1 MKTPFDVYSLPSNN
15 HIFGK
20 KKSIKKYVEIKT
32 KKADKNS
39 PVFKALWGLPPS
51 LTRTKKVP
59 IIDMI
64 IPVAAMNNG
73 KITALISLP

>member
-39 PVFKALWGLPPS
+39 PVFKAL
-51 LTRTKKVP
+51 
-59 IIDMI
+59 
-64 IPVAAMNNG
+64 
-73 KITALISLP
+73 